1 MRVRRILH
9 EALQD
14 SSLSTGEVLMRSLF
28 AISPDRV
35 FVALQLALL
44 SHCIPYAAAFAQPTD
59 GSTSAPRVDYVD
71 AKSRANGEANL
82 HPAPA
87 GAARLSGLFV
97 TEDSRGSLGPGGSFY
112 ATVSW
117 RFYYFLPNGY
127 AYLGAKQAG
136 LESLTCDRP
145 TVDKYGDPL
154 CTTYSADN
162 GQIRIGLRNPTRL
175 IRKGEDLR
183 IGDYNFA
190 KVPKVSDLR
199 LTGAYEY
206 FSAGT
211 AAAVSNTLTFS
222 RDGRFEASNFSAI
235 AVDNDPTNSGVSGGS
250 RVSVTG
256 SGSGTA
262 QGTYRINGYTLELNY
277 SDGRKVRAFFA
288 VVAGNDVVRIGSRT
302 YIHH

>member
-1 MRVRRILH
+1 
-9 EALQD
+9 
-14 SSLSTGEVLMRSLF
+14 MRSLF
-28 AISPDRV
+28 AISPDRLFATLKLV
-35 FVALQLALL
+35 LL
-44 SHCIPYAAAFAQPTD
+44 SVCIPPATAFAQPTD
-59 GSTSAPRVDYVD
+59 GSASAPHVDYID
-71 AKSRANGEANL
+71 AKSRGNGEANL
-82 HPAPA
+82 HPTPPGAP
-87 GAARLSGLFV
+87 RLSGLFV

-112 ATVSW
+112 STVSW

-127 AYLGAKQAG
+127 AYLGAKVAG
-136 LESLTCDRP
+136 LETLTCDRP

-175 IRKGEDLR
+175 IRKGEDVR

-190 KVPKVSDLR
+190 KVPKVNDLR

-222 RDGRFEASNFSAI
+222 RDGRFEVSNFSAI

-256 SGSGTA
+256 SGSGKA